1 MVAFLE
7 IDPAQYPKLGD
18 CVKRLK
24 QLPYLVNSEGAQLFV
39 ANAKTNFR
47 LREIY
52 RKKPVSKEMNNMK
65 EKIILQY

>member
-18 CVKRLK
+18 CVK
-24 QLPYLVNSEGAQLFV
+24 QLPYLVNFEGAQLFV

-52 RKKPVSKEMNNMK
+52 RKKPVSKEMNTMK